1 MIMAERMSRLL
12 AATAVIFGFFAAWE
26 LLCRLLHVSDLVLP
40 LPSRILLT
48 MVTRFPDLWPHL
60 AQTLTSTLAGFAL
73 GVVAGV
79 VMGIVIG
86 SSRLAYDTLYPLLIG
101 FSSVPKVAIIPI
113 FVIWFGV
120 GTIPAV
126 LTALSL
132 SVFPIVVNVAT
143 GISTSEP
150 DLEDVLRALGA
161 SRGDIL
167 LNVALP
173 RTMPYLFASLK
184 VAITVAFIG
193 AITSET
199 IASNYGIGTVMMVAS
214 ANFDVALLFAGLA
227 LISATGIA
235 MYGLFS
241 VAEAHFTGWAT
252 RKSAATA

>member
-1 MIMAERMSRLL
+1 LARFTRIV
-12 AATAVIFGFFAAWE
+12 AATAAIAGFFVAWE

-60 AQTLTSTLAGFAL
+60 AQTIMSTLTGFAL

-79 VMGIVIG
+79 MTGILIG

-120 GTIPAV
+120 GTIPAI

-132 SVFPIVVNVAT
+132 SVFPVVVNVAT
-143 GISTSEP
+143 GISTSDPE
-150 DLEDVLRALGA
+150 LEDVLRALGA
-161 SRGDIL
+161 SKGDIL
-167 LNVALP
+167 WNVALP
-173 RTMPYLFASLK
+173 RTLPYLFASLK
-184 VAITVAFIG
+184 VAVTVAFIG
-193 AITSET
+193 SITSET

-214 ANFDVALLFAGLA
+214 ANFDVALLFAGLG
-227 LISATGIA
+227 LISITGIA
-235 MYGLFS
+235 LYVLFS
-241 VAEAHFTGWAT
+241 FFEAHFTGWAT
-252 RKSAATA
+252 RKSAVA

>member
-1 MIMAERMSRLL
+1 MARFTRALS
-12 AATAVIFGFFAAWE
+12 ATAVILGFFGVWE

-40 LPSRILLT
+40 LPSQVLVTL
-48 MVTRFPDLWPHL
+48 VTRFPDLWPHL
-60 AQTLTSTLAGFAL
+60 AQTITSTLTGFAL
-73 GVVAGV
+73 GVLAGV
-79 VMGIVIG
+79 VTGVLIG

-113 FVIWFGV
+113 FVIWFGA
-120 GTIPAV
+120 GTVPAI

-132 SVFPIVVNVAT
+132 SIFPVVVNVAT

-150 DLEDVLRALGA
+150 ELEDVLLALGA

-167 LNVALP
+167 WNVALP
-173 RTMPYLFASLK
+173 RTLPYLFASLK

-193 AITSET
+193 SITSET

-227 LISATGIA
+227 LISITGIA
-235 MYGLFS
+235 LYGLFS
-241 VAEAHFTGWAT
+241 FAEARLTGWAT
-252 RKSAATA
+252 RESAVTA

>member
-1 MIMAERMSRLL
+1 MARVNRVL
-12 AATAVIFGFFAAWE
+12 AAATVIAAFFVAWE

-40 LPSRILLT
+40 LPSRILVT

-60 AQTLTSTLAGFAL
+60 AQTIMSTLAGFAL

-79 VMGIVIG
+79 VMGILVG

-120 GTIPAV
+120 GTIPAI

-132 SVFPIVVNVAT
+132 SVFPVVVNVAT
-143 GISTSEP
+143 GISTSDPE
-150 DLEDVLRALGA
+150 LEDVLRALGA
-161 SRGDIL
+161 SKGDIL
-167 LNVALP
+167 WNVALP
-173 RTMPYLFASLK
+173 RTLPYLFASLK

-193 AITSET
+193 SITSET

-214 ANFDVALLFAGLA
+214 ANFDVALLFAGLG
-227 LISATGIA
+227 LISITGIA
-235 MYGLFS
+235 LYVMFSLF
-241 VAEAHFTGWAT
+241 EAHFTGWAT
-252 RKSAATA
+252 RKSAVA

>member
-1 MIMAERMSRLL
+1 LERLTRAL
-12 AATAVIFGFFAAWE
+12 AATAVIAGFFMTWE

-40 LPSRILLT
+40 LPSRILVT

-60 AQTLTSTLAGFAL
+60 AQTIMSTLAGFAL

-79 VMGIVIG
+79 VMGILVG

-120 GTIPAV
+120 GTIPAI

-132 SVFPIVVNVAT
+132 SVFPVVVNVAT
-143 GISTSEP
+143 GISTSDPE
-150 DLEDVLRALGA
+150 LEDVLRAL
-161 SRGDIL
+161 
-167 LNVALP
+167 
-173 RTMPYLFASLK
+173 
-184 VAITVAFIG
+184 G

-214 ANFDVALLFAGLA
+214 ANFDVALLFAGLG
-227 LISATGIA
+227 LISITGIA
-235 MYGLFS
+235 LYVMFS
-241 VAEAHFTGWAT
+241 FFEAHFTGWAT
-252 RKSAATA
+252 RKSAVA

>member
-1 MIMAERMSRLL
+1 LARFTRIV
-12 AATAVIFGFFAAWE
+12 AATAAIAGFFVVWE

-60 AQTLTSTLAGFAL
+60 AQTIMSTLTGFAL

-79 VMGIVIG
+79 MTGILIG

-120 GTIPAV
+120 GTIPAI

-132 SVFPIVVNVAT
+132 SVFPVVVNVAT
-143 GISTSEP
+143 GISTSDPE
-150 DLEDVLRALGA
+150 LEDVLRALGA
-161 SRGDIL
+161 SKGDIL
-167 LNVALP
+167 WNVALP
-173 RTMPYLFASLK
+173 RTLPYLFASLK
-184 VAITVAFIG
+184 VAVTVAFIG
-193 AITSET
+193 SITSET

-214 ANFDVALLFAGLA
+214 ANFDVALLFAGLG
-227 LISATGIA
+227 LISITGIA
-235 MYGLFS
+235 LYVLFS
-241 VAEAHFTGWAT
+241 FFEAHFTGWAT
-252 RKSAATA
+252 RKSAVA